1 MSKAFSRE
9 DVSRHNKD
17 GDLWIIIDSTVYD
30 LSKFAS
36 IHPGG
41 LAALLDN
48 EVAGQDATDAFFAL
62 HRFEVLAKPQ
72 YSRLKI
78 GVIQG
83 EEPQITKPPTGSI
96 SEVPFAEPTWLSKG
110 YYSPYYNESHR
121 RVQQAMRKFNEEVVF
136 PDAQAREED
145 GKRVSKHIF
154 EARARLNLPAMALG
168 PGPHLK
174 GLTLLDGVV
183 KPEEFDCFHELVM
196 IQEGSRLHARGYSD
210 GLAGGTFI
218 GQERFF
224 DYLFQTLNLVITAL
238 PPIMKYA
245 RPEIRDR
252 IVKQVFAGEK
262 FLSLAVTEAYAGS
275 DVAGIRTR
283 ATKTQGGW
291 IVNGSKVRP
300 TQSFFVKWIT
310 NGTFADYF
318 VTACK
323 NEEEGGI
330 VVLLI
335 ERGEGIQ
342 TRLIHTSYSTA
353 AGTAFITFDDVFVP
367 DAHVLGPRTDGLRII
382 LSNFNHERWAM
393 ACGHIATQRA
403 IVEECFKWAVQR
415 KVFGKPLISQAVI
428 RFKLAAMIARVESE
442 QNWLENVTYQMTRMN
457 STQQATLLAG

>member
-1 MSKAFSRE
+1 MPEYFGTRY
-9 DVSRHNKD
+9 
-17 GDLWIIIDSTVYD
+17 T
-30 LSKFAS
+30 
-36 IHPGG
+36 
-41 LAALLDN
+41 
-48 EVAGQDATDAFFAL
+48 AGQDATDAFFAL

-218 GQERFF
+218 
-224 DYLFQTLNLVITAL
+224 AL

-291 IVNGSKVRP
+291 IVNGR
-300 TQSFFVKWIT
+300 
-310 NGTFADYF
+310 NGSRM
-318 VTACK
+318 
-323 NEEEGGI
+323 E
-330 VVLLI
+330 
-335 ERGEGIQ
+335 
-342 TRLIHTSYSTA
+342 HS
-353 AGTAFITFDDVFVP
+353 
-367 DAHVLGPRTDGLRII
+367 RII
-382 LSNFNHERWAM
+382 SL
-393 ACGHIATQRA
+393 
-403 IVEECFKWAVQR
+403 
-415 KVFGKPLISQAVI
+415 
-428 RFKLAAMIARVESE
+428 
-442 QNWLENVTYQMTRMN
+442 
-457 STQQATLLAG
+457 LLARMKRKAGSLFS